1 VGPRWGGAGR
11 VTTTA
16 RRRSCRGGVRR
27 RVRAG
32 AALALSGRYAFAG
45 RDAANGLRHW
55 AAQADVDLAIVDGT
69 SDGERTAVRVVEL
82 AGRCELLFGPYGS
95 GPMRAVQQALAGAPW
110 VVWNHGAAAA
120 RPTTIRQIHVLAPAE
135 RYWAGLPQ
143 ALSDAGA
150 DLTRIAILTGR
161 SPFGRAVAAGLR
173 DALASR
179 RLRALW
185 DADVHPRQID
195 AHVDHAL
202 RLGADVIVGCGRRED
217 DLALATALR
226 GRPVYVGLVLC
237 GLEQAAQDLGPAL
250 LGWFGPSQW
259 PGDGPVPE
267 FGLPPGAQYPAAQ
280 SAAAGMVAQRA
291 LAVAGSADPD
301 ALWQAATT
309 ITMQTHLGRFAVDGD
324 GRQQGACPSIVQWVR
339 DTRHAPALRTV
350 WRPPDGSR
358 G

>member
-1 VGPRWGGAGR
+1 M
-11 VTTTA
+11 
-16 RRRSCRGGVRR
+16 RR
-27 RVRAG
+27 RVRAA

-55 AAQADVDLAIVDGT
+55 AAHADVDLTIVDGT
-69 SDGERTAVRVVEL
+69 SDGERTAVRVAEL
-82 AGRCELLFGPYGS
+82 AGGCELLFGPYGS
-95 GPMRAVQQALAGAPW
+95 GPMRAVQHALAGAPW

-120 RPTTIRQIHVLAPAE
+120 RPTTIRQIDVLAPAE

-150 DLTRIAILTGR
+150 DLGRIAILSGP

-179 RLRALW
+179 RLTPLW
-185 DADVHPRQID
+185 DADVHPREVN
-195 AHVDHAL
+195 AHVDRAL
-202 RLGADVIVGCGRRED
+202 RLGAEVIVGCGRRED
-217 DLALATALR
+217 DLALGAALR
-226 GRPVYVGLVLC
+226 GRPVHVGLVLC
-237 GLEQAAQDLGPAL
+237 GLEQAALDLGPAL

-259 PGDGPVPE
+259 PGDGPLPE

-280 SAAAGMVAQRA
+280 SAAAGIVAQRA
-291 LAVAGSADPD
+291 LIVAGSADPD
-301 ALWQAATT
+301 ALWQAATA

-324 GRQQGACPSIVQWVR
+324 GRQLEACPSIVRWAR
-339 DTRHAPALRTV
+339 NDRNAPALQTV

-358 G
+358 D